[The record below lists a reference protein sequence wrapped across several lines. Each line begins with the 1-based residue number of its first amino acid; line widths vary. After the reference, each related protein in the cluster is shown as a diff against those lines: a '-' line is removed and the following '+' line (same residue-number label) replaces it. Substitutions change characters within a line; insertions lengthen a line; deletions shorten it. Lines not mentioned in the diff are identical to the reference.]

1 MKSALFAAFVFLAA
15 CATGCTGSATT
26 PSQTPPFT
34 KVDILVG
41 TGGVAASGNTL
52 TVNYTGW
59 LYDPTRS
66 GTKGLQFDTAS
77 GFSFV
82 LGTGQVIAGWDQ
94 GLAGMNAGGLRRL
107 TIPPSLAYGD
117 SRSGKIPPNA
127 TLVFD
132 ITLVSVQ

>member
-1 MKSALFAAFVFLAA
+1 MKSAFFAVFVLLAA
-15 CATGCTGSATT
+15 CASGCTGSATT

-34 KVDILVG
+34 KVDILAG
-41 TGGVAASGNTL
+41 SGAVASNGNTL

-59 LYDPTRS
+59 LYDPTRPD
-66 GTKGLQFDTAS
+66 TKGLQFDTGS

-94 GLAGMNAGGLRRL
+94 GLSGMNVGGLRRL

-127 TLVFD
+127 SLVFD
-132 ITLVSVQ
+132 VTLVSLQ